1 MVQSLSL
8 ASIHRIKLVRIKEEM
23 NNTLHYTNQQLHM
36 ESVSLDTI
44 AEQVGTPFYCYSKAA
59 IEQQVAACK
68 NAFKV
73 LDATLHYAVKANS
86 NLTVLSLMAK
96 AGLGADVVSVG
107 EMERALM
114 AGIAAEKI
122 IFSGVGKRKA
132 EMLAALEAGIAQFN
146 LESISEL
153 KALMV
158 LCEQQ
163 NRITGVSVRINPDV
177 DGNTHQHITTGVK
190 GSKFGIPMEQL
201 SEALDLI
208 DQSNYLTLRGLAVH
222 IGSQIVSTQPY
233 RTVCERLRGWILDL
247 REQGYLIRH
256 LDLGG
261 GFGIDYGDG
270 QVLAFEDVAQVMQQ
284 ALQGVDN
291 LQIAIEPGRALVG
304 DAGVLVSEVIYRKE
318 VEPVPFLIL
327 DAGMNDLMRPALYQA
342 SHTLVPVTYT
352 ERAHETV
359 NVVGPICES
368 SDSFHKEVSLPR
380 IEEGE
385 RVVLLQAGAYGA
397 VMASG
402 YNSRDII
409 PEVLVDSDEYKLVK
423 RRINHRYLLELEQ
436 VS

>member
-1 MVQSLSL
+1 
-8 ASIHRIKLVRIKEEM
+8 M

-36 ESVSLDTI
+36 ESVSLDSI
-44 AEQVGTPFYCYSKAA
+44 AEQVSTPFYCYSRAV
-59 IEQQVAACK
+59 IEQQISACK

-86 NLTVLSLMAK
+86 NLAVLRIMAG
-96 AGLGADVVSVG
+96 AGLGADVVSAG

-153 KALMV
+153 KVLMV

-163 NRITGVSVRINPDV
+163 KKRAGVSVRINPDV
-177 DGNTHQHITTGVK
+177 DGKTHRHITTGVK

-201 SEALDLI
+201 SQALGLI
-208 DQSNYLTLRGLAVH
+208 AQSDHLTLRGLAVH
-222 IGSQIVSTQPY
+222 IGSQIVTTEPY
-233 RTVCERLRGWILDL
+233 RAVCERLRDWIIDL
-247 REQGYLIRH
+247 RGQGHAIQH

-270 QVLAFEDVAQVMQQ
+270 QVLSFENVAQVMRQ
-284 ALQGVDN
+284 ALQGVKD
-291 LQIAIEPGRALVG
+291 LKIAIEPGRSLVG

-342 SHTLVPVTYT
+342 SHSLVPLISM
-352 ERAHETV
+352 ERGHETV
-359 NVVGPICES
+359 SVVGPICES
-368 SDSFHKEVSLPR
+368 SDSFHKEISLPR

-385 RVVLLQAGAYGA
+385 RIALLQAGAYGA

-409 PEVLVDSDEYKLVK
+409 PEVLVDSGEYALVR
-423 RRINHRYLLELEQ
+423 RRINHRDLLELEQ